1 MERKTIL
8 SLIVIVFIFGVSS
21 CATTPLMTQNKKN
34 DGAILSRALDI
45 AQDIEVP
52 HNKAGAIQDI
62 ALAHSS
68 AGQYAQAAKVANII
82 ADPHLKAF
90 TFFYIA
96 IDARKNNKKE
106 ISREMVEASKESIE
120 SIDRKYIQA
129 YMYILMGDHL
139 EALDYK
145 EYALKAL
152 SLAYEVA
159 EPIED
164 ERIKAYIIAL
174 IGKKYFDFGDKLKA
188 GESISEA
195 YQIAQSIDDEE
206 ARITIID
213 MIAFTLAADG
223 QVDRA
228 FEIIEEVR
236 VSYTKAAGPDQI
248 TDLYLADENYEKAL
262 FTADKIENP
271 YTKIFTLVRI
281 SLHAWD
287 HGKKDTALL
296 IISRASDIAKSIEE
310 KYIETLA
317 LNWSAKG
324 FAKTGQL
331 EKAVEVAKS
340 IENEY
345 NKDEALEQIATRYA
359 TTGDFDRALKT
370 IGLIEIVFYKTMA
383 SIGVTEV
390 YLKSA
395 DKEMAEELI
404 NQAFEMSKDI
414 PHDLQRFKTL
424 ALMAP
429 IYEELG
435 QHEMALKIARSIEDD
450 HLRNTAFFRMTSWHT
465 NKGEFD
471 QAIELALIIEDPYYQ
486 ASAFTQI
493 AAR

>member
-1 MERKTIL
+1 MERKLIL
-8 SLIVIVFIFGVSS
+8 SLIGIVCIFVVSS
-21 CATTPLMTQNKKN
+21 CAAPPLMTQNKKD
-34 DGAILSRALDI
+34 DGALLSRALNV
-45 AQDIEVP
+45 AQEIEVP
-52 HNKAGAIQDI
+52 HAKAAALQDI

-68 AGQYAQAAKVANII
+68 AEQYAQAAKVADTIE
-82 ADPHLKAF
+82 DPHLKAF

-96 IDARKNNKKE
+96 VDARKNMRQE
-106 ISREMVEASKESIE
+106 IAQEMIDASKASIE

-129 YMYILMGDHL
+129 YMYILMGEHL
-139 EALDYK
+139 ESIYNK
-145 EYALKAL
+145 EGALKAL

-159 EPIED
+159 KPIED

-174 IGKKYFDFGDKLKA
+174 IGQKYFDFGDKVKA

-195 YQIAQSIDDEE
+195 YEIAQSLDDDG

-236 VSYTKAAGPDQI
+236 VSYTKAAGPDLI
-248 TDLYLADENYEKAL
+248 TDLYLADNNYEKAVL
-262 FTADKIENP
+262 TANKIENP
-271 YTKIFTLVRI
+271 YTRIFTLVRI
-281 SLHAWD
+281 SFHAWD
-287 HGKKDTALL
+287 HGKKDAALL
-296 IISRASDIAKSIEE
+296 ILSRASEIAKSIEE

-324 FAKTGQL
+324 FAKTGQFD
-331 EKAVEVAKS
+331 KAVKIAQS

-345 NKDEALEQIATRYA
+345 NKDEALEQIAIRYA
-359 TTGDFDRALKT
+359 ITGDFGRALKV
-370 IGLIEIVFYKTMA
+370 IDSIEVVFYKTMA
-383 SIGVTEV
+383 SIEVTEV

-395 DKEMAEELI
+395 DKERAEGLI
-404 NQAFEMSKDI
+404 NQAFEISKDI
-414 PHDLQRFKTL
+414 PDDLQRFKTL
-424 ALMAP
+424 ALIAP

-435 QHEMALKIARSIEDD
+435 QQEMALKIARSIEDY

-465 NKGEFD
+465 QKREFSE
-471 QAIELALIIEDPYYQ
+471 AIELALIIEDPYYK